1 MAAGLCFYRT
11 FQGMLRPNA
20 EALAVDFG
28 APPRPLCV
36 LHSFSQ
42 NFRTQ
47 HLRDQSGPLVL
58 SGYGELTRSQET
70 YFWVEC
76 SRNIFSVRTEK
87 GFSGGGHWTLVGTGI
102 HMRMW

>member
-1 MAAGLCFYRT
+1 MRW
-11 FQGMLRPNA
+11 
-20 EALAVDFG
+20 
-28 APPRPLCV
+28 PPRCLCV

-42 NFRTQ
+42 NFRTS

-58 SGYGELTRSQET
+58 SGYQELTPSQET

-76 SRNIFSVRTEK
+76 SRNRVSARTKK
-87 GFSGGGHWTLVGTGI
+87 GFSGGGCWTLVGTGI

>member
-1 MAAGLCFYRT
+1 
-11 FQGMLRPNA
+11 MLRPSA

-28 APPRPLCV
+28 AHPPPRSLCV

-47 HLRDQSGPLVL
+47 HPREQSGPLVL
-58 SGYGELTRSQET
+58 SGCWALTRSQET

-87 GFSGGGHWTLVGTGI
+87 GFSGGVRWTLVGTGI
-102 HMRMW
+102 HIRMW